1 MKNVLQSVLVLAL
14 STSIGITS
22 VHAGGH
28 RGKSHGKGHGKP
40 FVAIHGALVEVQGAV
55 TSLQDQIDLLVAK
68 VDTVEE
74 RVDANQEAI
83 DKLVSQNEALN
94 TLIQQSLTDV
104 ASIEAEIYAIEQL
117 NLVLQAQIE
126 ANAGDVTTLQ
136 AQFAEN
142 SALMTTLQ
150 GAIVLVQTD
159 LISLETGL
167 QEQIDN
173 NLNLI
178 TALQDEINIINEAIV
193 LKQNLINGICPN
205 GEAMV
210 EVLADGSVVCDSFG
224 GATSGQLRSV
234 RTYIPGVGVSG
245 GSASTARAYCPSG
258 YVATSAGI
266 VNGASFKIIAM
277 ATDTDTAGQ
286 GQDFAF
292 VTARNT
298 GYNVASLMPVATC
311 IQFAP

>member
-1 MKNVLQSVLVLAL
+1 M
-14 STSIGITS
+14 
-22 VHAGGH
+22 H
-28 RGKSHGKGHGKP
+28 HGKP
-40 FVAIHGALVEVQGAV
+40 FVAIQGALVEVQGAV

-83 DKLVSQNEALN
+83 DKLVSQNEALR
-94 TLIQQSLTDV
+94 TLVQQNLTDI
-104 ASIEAEIYAIEQL
+104 ASIEAEITAIQQRNVE
-117 NLVLQAQIE
+117 LQALIE
-126 ANAGDVTTLQ
+126 ANIGDIASLQ

-142 SALMTTLQ
+142 SAMIAALQ

-178 TALQDEINIINEAIV
+178 TALQDEIDIINQNLA

-210 EVLADGSVVCDSFG
+210 EVLADGSVVCGSFG

-234 RTYIPGVGVSG
+234 RTYNPGVSVP
-245 GSASTARAYCPSG
+245 ANAVRAARAYCPSG
-258 YVATSAGI
+258 YIATSAGI
-266 VNGASFKIIAM
+266 LNGSTFKIIDM
-277 ATDTDTAGQ
+277 STDTDPARQ
-286 GQDFAF
+286 GQEYAF
-292 VTARNT
+292 VNARNT
-298 GYNVASLMPVATC
+298 GYNANTLLSVATC
-311 IQFAP
+311 IQLAP